1 MSELTAASL
10 FGGIEGFGLALE
22 RCGVRVAASV
32 EIDTECR
39 GVTRLHFPQAKSFN
53 DVRTV
58 TADDLRAA
66 GFVPGRGILT
76 GGFPCQDLSVA
87 GRRTGLAGARS
98 GLFWEIVRLADD
110 LSPRWL
116 VLENVPGLLSAVCS
130 CPGDETCMDNG
141 RAVRCG
147 EYRTVPGGS
156 DAHERRRWFP
166 HVPHTPKGGACPGG
180 CMELHGGAMGTV
192 LGALGKLGYG
202 FAYRVLDAQFF
213 GVPQRRERVFIVGCL
228 GDWAAPVEVLLE
240 PEGGEGNPAPRET
253 ARPDTAVGIAG
264 SAGVAGDP
272 GLGTDGVTAY
282 ALGSHAG
289 AADGDQ
295 TNRSHA
301 KGGPVGSNI
310 SEETAYSL
318 RAGRSQS
325 VATLQ
330 GGGRRGHRI
339 DAEGAAGGHLIP
351 LAVRGREG
359 GSQIEAGKPGDPMF
373 TLRTPGGGSSHP
385 MVSYALTAR
394 DAKGPD
400 STPPPAPR

>member
-76 GGFPCQDLSVA
+76 AGFPCQDLSVA

-98 GLFWEIVRLADD
+98 GLFWEIVRLAHD

-228 GDWAAPVEVLLE
+228 GDWTAPVEVLLE
-240 PEGGEGNPAPRET
+240 PEGGEGDLAPRGEKRT
-253 ARPDTAVGIAG
+253 DIAG
-264 SAGVAGDP
+264 
-272 GLGTDGVTAY
+272 T
-282 ALGSHAG
+282 LGS
-289 AADGDQ
+289 
-295 TNRSHA
+295 RV
-301 KGGPVGSNI
+301 GGSRTTDLTGTGP
-310 SEETAYSL
+310 
-318 RAGRSQS
+318 
-325 VATLQ
+325 TLQ
-330 GGGRRGHRI
+330 PPSKRE
-339 DAEGAAGGHLIP
+339 ATAAG
-351 LAVRGREG
+351 
-359 GSQIEAGKPGDPMF
+359 
-373 TLRTPGGGSSHP
+373 T
-385 MVSYALTAR
+385 ALTPKVLPEA
-394 DAKGPD
+394 
-400 STPPPAPR
+400 T